1 VCGKSKHRA
10 SVVDGENFQVSKREP
25 DGYEG
30 GVQRDAVQDERAVG
44 GRHGSIDKLSYAQ
57 AFVFLARSVE
67 RERRVELCGKWCAR
81 MKSWY

>member
-1 VCGKSKHRA
+1 MCGKSKHRA

-44 GRHGSIDKLSYAQ
+44 GRHGSIDKPLVCSGVC
-57 AFVFLARSVE
+57 VFSSIYVE
-67 RERRVELCGKWCAR
+67 RERRDEL
-81 MKSWY
+81 